1 MIARGGGWHLPRTLP
16 PSDDLGSGSSRRRR
30 ILLPRSGQRS
40 LVTGGQGLQGRGCAT
55 TGNWSS
61 YKPLAR
67 AWPADDEKRLVSN
80 GHQR

>member
-16 PSDDLGSGSSRRRR
+16 LGTTSGAVHLEAVAFSSPLWAEKPGGRRLGSA
-30 ILLPRSGQRS
+30 
-40 LVTGGQGLQGRGCAT
+40 GRGCAT
-55 TGNWSS
+55 TGSWSS